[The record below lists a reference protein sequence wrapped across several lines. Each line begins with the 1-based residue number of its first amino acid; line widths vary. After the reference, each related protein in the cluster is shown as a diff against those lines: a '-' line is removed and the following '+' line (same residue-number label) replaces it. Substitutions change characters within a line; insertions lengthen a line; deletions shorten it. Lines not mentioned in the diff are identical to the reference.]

1 MASLVLTDSFEKLP
15 DQIMYTPC
23 VARCSYPGIHPVLLL
38 SRYTPRVARCSC
50 PGIHPVFHVAP
61 VQVYTPCCTLLLSSY
76 TPRVSRC
83 SCPGI
88 HPVLHVAPVQVYTP
102 CFTLLLSRYTPCVA
116 RCSCPGIHPVLHVAP
131 VQVYTLC
138 FTLLLSRYTPCVAR
152 CSCPGIHPVFH
163 VAPVQVYTLCFTLLL
178 SSYTPRVARC
188 SCPGIHPVLYVAP
201 VQVYT
206 LCCTLLLSRYTPCV
220 ARCSC
225 PGIHPV
231 FHVAPVQDIHPLLHV
246 APVVGS
252 KDAKRLERR
261 EDEWRRRLAQRDD
274 EWGRRLDKKEEE
286 FQKQLQEQKEEWKT
300 TLEVLERE
308 KSVLEEEK
316 LEIVKQKLALE
327 EALRASD
334 EYKKK
339 VFQYQEDLDQLEGF
353 QTQEMAK
360 IKHLLLVKEQEVA
373 ERVNTLKES
382 SSQIEQLK
390 SEVNRL
396 RRYEEEYSNLQV
408 SVSLFVDSPIMGT
421 FTWAGALPVMCGLV
435 LSPSCGGWCFL
446 RHVGAGAFFVMCG
459 PELSP
464 SCGGWCLLSHVWAGV
479 LSIMCGPE
487 DMETLRHSSGR
498 ERSQLASTL
507 AQSEEEVRHLR
518 DRVAVLERRTSGE
531 CAGLGAQLTVDE
543 RVQSLLGERTLL
555 ERRLEEAHLHLT
567 DIKGSW
573 SEKISQLETQVGR
586 LSRQAGEE
594 GVERRRAEGERS
606 ALLER
611 VKALEV
617 IVERGRSAARDKEEL
632 LLRVRA
638 ERDALAD
645 ELKEVRGTHDAQ
657 MEELQ
662 RQILSLTSSAC
673 VCSSCASSLIFTSV
687 LGLATSIPFTY
698 GSFSHFDIV
707 EEAPP
712 GDTTPLHPLYRVT
725 VTPLGSGHH
734 TTTSPVPSN
743 GHPTGQGT
751 DITPLFA
758 VLTSRALISLSR
770 EFTFHETRLAH
781 GCLRFTSLRL
791 IAANCDI
798 CRAMLYKSYCDVC
811 R

>member
-1 MASLVLTDSFEKLP
+1 MGFPEQFSTLP
-15 DQIMYTPC
+15 PC
-23 VARCSYPGIHPVLLL
+23 KCW
-38 SRYTPRVARCSC
+38 SRRVK
-50 PGIHPVFHVAP
+50 HV
-61 VQVYTPCCTLLLSSY
+61 Y
-76 TPRVSRC
+76 
-83 SCPGI
+83 
-88 HPVLHVAPVQVYTP
+88 
-102 CFTLLLSRYTPCVA
+102 
-116 RCSCPGIHPVLHVAP
+116 
-131 VQVYTLC
+131 
-138 FTLLLSRYTPCVAR
+138 
-152 CSCPGIHPVFH
+152 
-163 VAPVQVYTLCFTLLL
+163 
-178 SSYTPRVARC
+178 
-188 SCPGIHPVLYVAP
+188 
-201 VQVYT
+201 
-206 LCCTLLLSRYTPCV
+206 
-220 ARCSC
+220 
-225 PGIHPV
+225 
-231 FHVAPVQDIHPLLHV
+231 
-246 APVVGS
+246 
-252 KDAKRLERR
+252 
-261 EDEWRRRLAQRDD
+261 
-274 EWGRRLDKKEEE
+274 
-286 FQKQLQEQKEEWKT
+286 
-300 TLEVLERE
+300 
-308 KSVLEEEK
+308 
-316 LEIVKQKLALE
+316 LALT
-327 EALRASD
+327 

-339 VFQYQEDLDQLEGF
+339 VFQHQEDLDQLEGF

-360 IKHLLLVKEQEVA
+360 IKHLLIRNWALHAYHTVVLAAYQKLGASRLSHGGVGSLSETWRFTPITWCWQLIRNWALHTYHTVELLVKEQEVA

-408 SVSLFVDSPIMGT
+408 SVSLLVDSPIMGT
-421 FTWAGALPVMCGLV
+421 FTWAGAFSVMCGLV
-435 LSPSCGGWCFL
+435 LSPSCVGWCFL
-446 RHVGAGAFFVMCG
+446 CHVWAGALSVMCG
-459 PELSP
+459 LVLSP
-464 SCGGWCLLSHVWAGV
+464 SCVGWSSLRHVWAGAFSIMCGLVLSPSCVGLSSLRHAWAGV
-479 LSIMCGPE
+479 LSVMCGPE

-662 RQILSLTSSAC
+662 RQIVSWKKLASL
-673 VCSSCASSLIFTSV
+673 
-687 LGLATSIPFTY
+687 
-698 GSFSHFDIV
+698 
-707 EEAPP
+707 
-712 GDTTPLHPLYRVT
+712 
-725 VTPLGSGHH
+725 
-734 TTTSPVPSN
+734 
-743 GHPTGQGT
+743 
-751 DITPLFA
+751 
-758 VLTSRALISLSR
+758 
-770 EFTFHETRLAH
+770 
-781 GCLRFTSLRL
+781 
-791 IAANCDI
+791 
-798 CRAMLYKSYCDVC
+798 
-811 R
+811 

>member
-1 MASLVLTDSFEKLP
+1 M
-15 DQIMYTPC
+15 
-23 VARCSYPGIHPVLLL
+23 
-38 SRYTPRVARCSC
+38 
-50 PGIHPVFHVAP
+50 
-61 VQVYTPCCTLLLSSY
+61 
-76 TPRVSRC
+76 
-83 SCPGI
+83 
-88 HPVLHVAPVQVYTP
+88 
-102 CFTLLLSRYTPCVA
+102 
-116 RCSCPGIHPVLHVAP
+116 
-131 VQVYTLC
+131 LC
-138 FTLLLSRYTPCVAR
+138 FE
-152 CSCPGIHPVFH
+152 
-163 VAPVQVYTLCFTLLL
+163 
-178 SSYTPRVARC
+178 
-188 SCPGIHPVLYVAP
+188 
-201 VQVYT
+201 
-206 LCCTLLLSRYTPCV
+206 
-220 ARCSC
+220 
-225 PGIHPV
+225 
-231 FHVAPVQDIHPLLHV
+231 
-246 APVVGS
+246 VVGS

-261 EDEWRRRLAQRDD
+261 EEEWRRRLTQRDE
-274 EWGRRLDKKEEE
+274 EWSRRLDKKEEE
-286 FQKQLQEQKEEWKT
+286 FQIQLQEHKEEWKT

-396 RRYEEEYSNLQV
+396 RRYEEEYSNLQ
-408 SVSLFVDSPIMGT
+408 
-421 FTWAGALPVMCGLV
+421 
-435 LSPSCGGWCFL
+435 
-446 RHVGAGAFFVMCG
+446 
-459 PELSP
+459 
-464 SCGGWCLLSHVWAGV
+464 
-479 LSIMCGPE
+479 E

-662 RQILSLTSSAC
+662 RQIVSWKKLASL
-673 VCSSCASSLIFTSV
+673 
-687 LGLATSIPFTY
+687 
-698 GSFSHFDIV
+698 
-707 EEAPP
+707 
-712 GDTTPLHPLYRVT
+712 
-725 VTPLGSGHH
+725 
-734 TTTSPVPSN
+734 
-743 GHPTGQGT
+743 
-751 DITPLFA
+751 
-758 VLTSRALISLSR
+758 
-770 EFTFHETRLAH
+770 
-781 GCLRFTSLRL
+781 
-791 IAANCDI
+791 
-798 CRAMLYKSYCDVC
+798 
-811 R
+811 

>member
-1 MASLVLTDSFEKLP
+1 MFAGLKNKIKEETGSDPTKLVSPAQKVVTPTNRGRHSRQGSGSSVGSISLDGAREELVSSPTYLKGQNSSDLKLP
-15 DQIMYTPC
+15 DGKLPDPASTAEKTPNSGDQATVIMLGLNKPTAPSTSNRAPDDNNDLDQAHTPPMIMENVVITMLSEMRKGPKARASKRTNLFVKPGSSISFEEYEKSIKATTSGTST
-23 VARCSYPGIHPVLLL
+23 VASKQTK
-38 SRYTPRVARCSC
+38 SKSKSNNKNKTP
-50 PGIHPVFHVAP
+50 
-61 VQVYTPCCTLLLSSY
+61 TPSSSDSEDFDMPSDLESFMDVSILSSD
-76 TPRVSRC
+76 
-83 SCPGI
+83 PGPDVLPVKVY
-88 HPVLHVAPVQVYTP
+88 PVLHIPVQ
-102 CFTLLLSRYTPCVA
+102 A
-116 RCSCPGIHPVLHVAP
+116 
-131 VQVYTLC
+131 YTL
-138 FTLLLSRYTPCVAR
+138 Y
-152 CSCPGIHPVFH
+152 
-163 VAPVQVYTLCFTLLL
+163 YTLFLTRWWGQRMP
-178 SSYTPRVARC
+178 SVWS
-188 SCPGIHPVLYVAP
+188 
-201 VQVYT
+201 
-206 LCCTLLLSRYTPCV
+206 
-220 ARCSC
+220 
-225 PGIHPV
+225 
-231 FHVAPVQDIHPLLHV
+231 
-246 APVVGS
+246 
-252 KDAKRLERR
+252 E
-261 EDEWRRRLAQRDD
+261 EEWRRRLTQRDE
-274 EWGRRLDKKEEE
+274 EWSRRLDKKEEE
-286 FQKQLQEQKEEWKT
+286 FQIQLQEHKEEWKT

-396 RRYEEEYSNLQV
+396 RRYEEEYSNLQ
-408 SVSLFVDSPIMGT
+408 
-421 FTWAGALPVMCGLV
+421 
-435 LSPSCGGWCFL
+435 
-446 RHVGAGAFFVMCG
+446 
-459 PELSP
+459 
-464 SCGGWCLLSHVWAGV
+464 
-479 LSIMCGPE
+479 E

-662 RQILSLTSSAC
+662 RQITAAATATSILHLTTAKLWDGTMFAQMLLGDVVLRCSVACLYSAFITNRC
-673 VCSSCASSLIFTSV
+673 NKLDAAV
-687 LGLATSIPFTY
+687 LRDGAYTDLATSTPTPETP
-698 GSFSHFDIV
+698 SDTSS
-707 EEAPP
+707 PP
-712 GDTTPLHPLYRVT
+712 SDPR
-725 VTPLGSGHH
+725 
-734 TTTSPVPSN
+734 PV
-743 GHPTGQGT
+743 
-751 DITPLFA
+751 
-758 VLTSRALISLSR
+758 
-770 EFTFHETRLAH
+770 
-781 GCLRFTSLRL
+781 
-791 IAANCDI
+791 
-798 CRAMLYKSYCDVC
+798 
-811 R
+811 